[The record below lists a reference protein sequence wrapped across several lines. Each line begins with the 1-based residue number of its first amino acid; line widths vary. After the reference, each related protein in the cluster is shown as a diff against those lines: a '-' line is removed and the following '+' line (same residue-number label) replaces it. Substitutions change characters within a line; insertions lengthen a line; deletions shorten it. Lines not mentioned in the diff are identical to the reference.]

1 MGPSANAD
9 DAGFAIG
16 PHMSSWLATSGF
28 PTECGVHLMARL
40 TLSNWYGIAA
50 LNDCID
56 SSGASDVKVAAALD
70 YSPQT
75 IANWKKGTGQPSV
88 GDIRELFTRFG
99 QGSKEEREEQILYVQ
114 EVIRTKKADRRGLE
128 FDPRFNAILLEM
140 GERHYNYSFTWEPDR
155 IPGPFQSEAFHF
167 KILQPLEGTTDEVS
181 RFGRNFKVRR
191 AESLRDRSGSFMSQI
206 VIGEAAILWLR
217 ELEPNDRQDQLELL
231 CEWNS
236 LPNFDFRIMARPHT
250 LRGHFVLFLPAKS
263 AAAGPAFVF
272 TQIRDRSSCIE
283 EPERVKLYHEP
294 IEPNWHRATPLEEYL
309 DAERDR
315 LA

>member
-1 MGPSANAD
+1 
-9 DAGFAIG
+9 
-16 PHMSSWLATSGF
+16 
-28 PTECGVHLMARL
+28 MARL

-99 QGSKEEREEQILYVQ
+99 KGSREEREEQILYVQ
-114 EVIRTKKADRRGLE
+114 EVIRTKKADRKGLE

-155 IPGPFQSEAFHF
+155 VPGPLQNDAFHF
-167 KILQPLEGTTDEVS
+167 KILQALEGTTDEVS
-181 RFGRNFKVRR
+181 QFGRNFKVRR
-191 AESLRDRSGSFMSQI
+191 AKGLRSRCEPFKLYFA
-206 VIGEAAILWLR
+206 IGEAALLWLR
-217 ELEPNDRQDQLELL
+217 HLEAGDRREQLDLL
-231 CEWNS
+231 REWNS
-236 LPNFDFRIMARPHT
+236 LLSCEIRIMAHPHT
-250 LRGHFVLFLPAKS
+250 FHSNFQLFLPAKS
-263 AAAGPAFVF
+263 PAAGPAFVF
-272 TQIRDRSSCIE
+272 TEIRDRTWCIE
-283 EPERVKLYHEP
+283 EPERVKLYHDP

>member
-1 MGPSANAD
+1 
-9 DAGFAIG
+9 
-16 PHMSSWLATSGF
+16 
-28 PTECGVHLMARL
+28 MARL

-56 SSGASDVKVAAALD
+56 ASGASDVKVAAALD

-99 QGSKEEREEQILYVQ
+99 KGDKQELEEQILYVQ

-140 GERHYNYSFTWEPDR
+140 GERHYTYTFTWEPDT
-155 IPGPFQSEAFHF
+155 IPGPFQTEAFHY
-167 KILQPLEGTTDEVS
+167 KILQPLEESSDEGA

-191 AESLRDRSGSFMSQI
+191 AASLRGRTDPFMSQI

-217 ELEPNDRQDQLELL
+217 ELEANDQREQLDLL
-231 CEWNS
+231 RDWNS
-236 LPNFDFRIMARPHT
+236 LPNFDFRVMARPHT
-250 LRGHFVLFLPAKS
+250 LRSHFVLFLSTEGTTAD
-263 AAAGPAFVF
+263 PAFVF
-272 TQIRDRSSCIE
+272 TEIRDRTSCIE
-283 EPERVKLYHEP
+283 EPKRVKLYHEP
-294 IEPNWHRATPLEEYL
+294 IEPNWRRATPLEEYL
-309 DAERDR
+309 DAQCDR